1 MYLFWREKDNASYN
15 SRFTYSRNG
24 AIEYI
29 RSLLKNIDESKITY
43 NETLLKID
51 SIRKIAVTDRREIR
65 YDRLISTIPF
75 PELLSKT
82 GIAFP
87 DGLFSW
93 NKVLVFNL
101 GFDRKGNDRVNSW
114 VYIPSKEFIFYRV
127 GYYDNILS
135 DDRMSLYVEIGFP
148 RNAVLQSKSD
158 YLDRV
163 LRDLKKAGIISNQN
177 LIDYEVILMDPAYV
191 HINRESLLA
200 VSRYKERM
208 ARHDIF
214 SIGRYGSWTYCSIE
228 DNILEAENLAQ
239 QLIDRSPVLSQI
251 E

>member
-1 MYLFWREKDNASYN
+1 M
-15 SRFTYSRNG
+15 
-24 AIEYI
+24 
-29 RSLLKNIDESKITY
+29 
-43 NETLLKID
+43 
-51 SIRKIAVTDRREIR
+51 
-65 YDRLISTIPF
+65 ISTIPF

-148 RNAVLQSKSD
+148 RNAVLQSKSN

-191 HINRESLLA
+191 HINREVCWLFPDIRSEWLGMTYFLLG
-200 VSRYKERM
+200 VMEV
-208 ARHDIF
+208 
-214 SIGRYGSWTYCSIE
+214 G
-228 DNILEAENLAQ
+228 
-239 QLIDRSPVLSQI
+239 LIVR
-251 E
+251 